1 MSDAD
6 VIRLPLSAG
15 QQGVWFAHQLDSSG
29 QQYNCAEYIAVD
41 GALDIDLLKSAWAL
55 LRAEA
60 DVLRIR
66 SVVQDSGLWQVLDPA
81 HAVGPDLVDLSSET
95 DPEARAQHWMRQ
107 EVSRPVDLAEGPI
120 HSFALLKLADD
131 RFFLSLRIHHVVIDG
146 YGVHLL
152 VQRLAEIY
160 SALSEGRSEVPAVFA
175 PLASVLDGDLAY
187 RASSA
192 FGEDRDYWLK
202 RFENVPPPLRLPG
215 GAGPG
220 KPLPSGMV
228 RLRRSAPLPAADL
241 ELLRKAA
248 AQVGTTWNLLL
259 MTAVT
264 AYLHRVTGRRDV
276 VVGVPVTGRRTA
288 AARRTPA
295 MMTNTVGVRLDIPP
309 GATLERLSRDMAT
322 EVAASL
328 RHERFRLEDLH
339 RTGSVQDGVGAVFGP
354 IVNFMP
360 FGGAL
365 RFGKAEATSHNLASG
380 PCPDLFLSIRSHDD
394 GTAVTL
400 VLEGNPD
407 LHDLA
412 SLAGHQ
418 ERLTAFVRAVA
429 ARPGR
434 PVDTIDVLTPDEHHE
449 LVVRRNATAVEPP
462 AWTVPEAVAVRAARS
477 PRSIAIEHEGAVWT
491 YAQLD
496 ERAELIS
503 RHLAEQGVGAE
514 DFVVLALPRSP
525 VLVAAMLAVFKAGAA
540 IVPVDPGYPPQRIA
554 HMLHDTSPVS
564 VITDATTGPR
574 LPAGPPHLLLDAAG
588 RPAGAEPG
596 AGPQAAAPAPEQ
608 SAYVIYT
615 SGSTGTPK
623 GVVVPHRGLRNL
635 VADRIDRYGIGA
647 GSRVLQLVSPSFDV
661 AMGDIWPVL
670 CAGGTL
676 VLAPDGNALSAE
688 DLAGL
693 LRSRRVTHMGA
704 PPVHLAQLSAEGLAD
719 LRVLMTGGE
728 VLPAE
733 TLARWLPGRE
743 VFNEYGVTEA
753 SVTSLVSAPLDG
765 SVPAP
770 IGLPVANT
778 RAFVLDASMTPV
790 LPGVEGELYIGGAGL
805 ARGYLRRPGLTAER
819 FLPCPFG
826 PPGSLMYR
834 TGDLVRWRADG
845 VLAYVGRADDQVK
858 LRGFRIEL
866 GEIEAVLARHEQVDA
881 AVATVSESRPGQRQ
895 LVAHVVA
902 APGRA
907 PDPAELRAF
916 AAGFLPAYMV
926 PAAVVALDALP
937 VTPNGKVDRQA
948 LPVPDFGSAA
958 GRAPDTARE
967 KTLCAVFAD
976 VLGVDRVSADD
987 SFFELGGDSVSAL
1000 QLVSRAHRAGL
1011 DLAIADVFAHATV
1024 AGLAAV
1030 ARATAPDGEGPGA
1043 EPDGAGAGPF
1053 PLTPGTAR
1061 PVAYGRRP
1069 GAGGPPPS
1077 DLPLVRLSQEETD
1090 ALTRRYPRLSDVLP
1104 LAPLQAGLLFHSL
1117 VSAET
1122 ADAYVAQL
1130 GFDLAGPLDPPA
1142 LRAAA
1147 AALLGRHPA
1156 LRAAFRHDSA
1166 DQPVQIVCEDLDVP
1180 WSEEDLSALTE
1191 AEREER
1197 ARLSARAERLRP
1209 FDLAAPPLMRFL
1221 LLKRAEESHRLVLT
1235 AHHILWDGWSTEILV
1250 RELFALYAP
1259 GGHRPRLPPAV
1270 PFRGYLDWLAGQD
1283 LDESRAAWAAALE
1296 GLSGPTRVAAGGT
1309 KGTAGERQG
1318 RVTHVVDETLTG
1330 ELTARARTHGFTVS
1344 TAVQAAW
1351 GLLLSELTGSEDVL
1365 FGSSVYG
1372 RPPRLPGVEDMVGM
1386 LTNTVPVRL
1395 RLRADEPLTDLVVR
1409 LQREQAALVPHHHL
1423 GLDEI
1428 GQQATYSSSAAAPR
1442 GGELFDTAISF
1453 FTTSHDATDVT
1464 AAGGLRVAGFD
1475 IEDGTHYPLRLVT
1488 EPGRTLTLGLGHLPA
1503 LFPPRDAQG
1512 LLARLVRILENI
1524 AGRP

>member
-1 MSDAD
+1 MIDTD

-29 QQYNCAEYIAVD
+29 QRYNCAEYITVD
-41 GALDIDLLKSAWAL
+41 GALDIRLLNSAWTL

-66 SVVQDSGLWQVLDPA
+66 SVVQDDGLWQVLDPA
-81 HAVGPDLVDLSSET
+81 HAVEPDLVDLSSEA

-107 EVSRPVDLAEGPI
+107 EVSRPVDLDEGPI
-120 HSFALLKLADD
+120 SSFTPLKLADD
-131 RFFLSLRIHHVVIDG
+131 RFFLFLRIHHVVIDG

-202 RFENVPPPLRLPG
+202 RFENAPPPLRLPG
-215 GAGPG
+215 SACPG
-220 KPLPSGMV
+220 QPLPSGMV

-241 ELLRKAA
+241 DLLQKAA

-276 VVGVPVTGRRTA
+276 IVGVPVTGRRTA

-295 MMTNTVGVRLDIPP
+295 MMTNTVGVRLDVPP
-309 GATLERLSRDMAT
+309 GATLERLSRDMAR

-339 RTGSVQDGVGAVFGP
+339 RAGSVQDGVGAVFGP

-380 PCPDLFLSIRSHDD
+380 PCPDLFLSVRSHDD
-394 GTAVTL
+394 GTAVTF
-400 VLEGNPD
+400 VFEGNPD

-412 SLAGHQ
+412 SLTGHQ
-418 ERLTAFVRAVA
+418 KRLTAFVRAVA
-429 ARPGR
+429 ARPDR
-434 PVDTIDVLTPDEHHE
+434 PVDTIDVLTPDERHE
-449 LVVRRNATAVEPP
+449 LVVRRNTTAVEPP
-462 AWTVPEAVAVRAARS
+462 AWTVPQAVAVRATRS
-477 PRSIAIEHEGAVWT
+477 PRDIAIEHEGALWT

-496 ERAELIS
+496 ARAELIS
-503 RHLAEQGVGAE
+503 RYLAERGVGAE

-525 VLVAAMLAVFKAGAA
+525 VLVAAMLAVFKVGAA

-554 HMLHDTSPVS
+554 HMLHDTSPVA
-564 VITDATTGPR
+564 VITDATIGPT
-574 LPAGPPHLLLDAAG
+574 LPAGPPHLLLDPAG
-588 RPAGAEPG
+588 TPAGAEPG
-596 AGPQAAAPAPEQ
+596 AGPAATAPAPEQ
-608 SAYVIYT
+608 SAYMIYT

-635 VADRIDRYGIGA
+635 VADRIARYGIGA

-676 VLAPDGNALSAE
+676 VLAPDGNTLSAE

-704 PPVHLAQLSAEGLAD
+704 PPVYLAQLPAEGLPD
-719 LRVLMTGGE
+719 LGVLMTGGE

-770 IGLPVANT
+770 IGLPIANT
-778 RAFVLDASMTPV
+778 QVFVLGPSMTPV

-845 VLAYVGRADDQVK
+845 ALEYVGRADDQVK

-881 AVATVSESRPGQRQ
+881 AVATVVEARPGQRQ
-895 LVAHVVA
+895 LAAYVVA
-902 APGRA
+902 APGGRT

-916 AAGFLPAYMV
+916 AARFLPAYMV

-937 VTPNGKVDRQA
+937 VTPNGKVDRRA

-958 GRAPDTARE
+958 GRAPRTARE
-967 KTLCAVFAD
+967 ETLCALFAD
-976 VLGVDRVSADD
+976 VLGADRVSADD
-987 SFFELGGDSVSAL
+987 SFFDLGGDSVSAL

-1030 ARATAPDGEGPGA
+1030 ARAATPDDA
-1043 EPDGAGAGPF
+1043 AGP
-1053 PLTPGTAR
+1053 TS
-1061 PVAYGRRP
+1061 
-1069 GAGGPPPS
+1069 S
-1077 DLPLVRLSQEETD
+1077 DLPLVRLSREEAD
-1090 ALTRRYPRLSDVLP
+1090 ALARHYPRLSDVLP

-1122 ADAYVAQL
+1122 ADTYVAQL
-1130 GFDLAGPLDPPA
+1130 GFDLAGPLDPVA

-1147 AALLGRHPA
+1147 TALVGRHTA

-1166 DQPVQIVCEDLDVP
+1166 DQPVQIVCEDLEVP
-1180 WSEEDLSALTE
+1180 WSEEDLSTLPE
-1191 AEREER
+1191 AEREQR
-1197 ARLSARAERLRP
+1197 ARLSAREERLRR

-1221 LLKRAEESHRLVLT
+1221 LLKRDEESHRLLLT
-1235 AHHILWDGWSTEILV
+1235 AHHILWDGWSTATLV

-1259 GGHRPRLPPAV
+1259 DGHRPGLPPAV
-1270 PFRGYLDWLAGQD
+1270 PFRGYLEWLADQD

-1296 GLSGPTRVAAGGT
+1296 GLNGPTKVAADGARAT
-1309 KGTAGERQG
+1309 DGEQQG
-1318 RVTHVVDETLTG
+1318 RVTRVVDETLTG
-1330 ELTARARTHGFTVS
+1330 ELTTRARSHGFTVS

-1351 GLLLSELTGSEDVL
+1351 GLLLSELTGREDVV

-1372 RPPRLPGVEDMVGM
+1372 RPPQLPGVEDMVGM

-1395 RLRADEPLTDLVVR
+1395 RLRADEPLTDMVVR
-1409 LQREQAALVPHHHL
+1409 LQREQSALVPHHHL

-1428 GQQATYSSSAAAPR
+1428 GRQAAYGGPAAAPR
-1442 GGELFDTAISF
+1442 GGELFDTAVSF
-1453 FTTSHDATDVT
+1453 FTASYDATDVT

-1475 IEDGTHYPLRLVT
+1475 IADGTHYPLRLVT
-1488 EPGRTLTLGLGHLPA
+1488 EPGRTLTLGLGYLPA
-1503 LFPPRDAQG
+1503 LFSPRDAQG
-1512 LLARLVRILENI
+1512 LLTRLVRILEDI